1 MLHEPSH
8 LQLPQTRRRQI
19 SEERILDAATQ
30 MVIDQ
35 GYDALSMKDVADAA
49 DYTAGA
55 LYRYFPS
62 KAALLA
68 AVVTRLLAQL
78 ADEFAALEE
87 ATGDHSA
94 LARVAALGFAYHRF
108 ARVQPH
114 AFGLLS
120 SMLADPRVLL
130 PEAQDR
136 AVIVAAMHRTLMPL
150 ARQLGRATEEGQ
162 LPAGSTETRALM
174 VFTSLHGALQMGKQE
189 RLALLPVATETL
201 VRALLET
208 LLMGLG
214 ASRTDVVTALAQG
227 QALLTLSP
235 KVAS

>member
-94 LARVAALGFAYHRF
+94 LARVAALGLAYHRF

-136 AVIVAAMHRTLMPL
+136 AAIVAAMHRTLMPL